1 MSRSSARSKS
11 SQPSRPGG
19 SGPAD
24 ARHAVS
30 RPADT
35 RNTDSGRLS
44 APHSDTRN
52 TDSGRSDSSRSHTR
66 NSDSGRSDS
75 PRTHTLHT
83 GSGRSDALFPWVI
96 TFVVVAFI
104 GFADAVYLTASH
116 YSGALP
122 TCTIVAGCDEVA
134 LSEYSTIGPL
144 PIALLGALFYALMLV
159 TGFLWLDV
167 RKPELF
173 RYMPLVTIPA
183 FLFSVRLV
191 WLMLFVINAICI
203 YCLVSAVTT
212 TLIMLL
218 SLRLRLA
225 N

>member
-1 MSRSSARSKS
+1 MSRSSATPKS
-11 SQPSRPGG
+11 SQPSRPGD

-24 ARHAVS
+24 AHYTDS

-44 APHSDTRN
+44 APHSDTRPA
-52 TDSGRSDSSRSHTR
+52 DSGRSDSSRSHTR
-66 NSDSGRSDS
+66 NSDSGRSD
-75 PRTHTLHT
+75 
-83 GSGRSDALFPWVI
+83 ALFPWVI
-96 TFVVVAFI
+96 AFVVVAFI

-134 LSEYSTIGPL
+134 LSEYSTIGPV
-144 PIALLGALFYALMLV
+144 PVALLGAHFYALMLV
-159 TGFLWLDV
+159 AGFLWLDV